1 MNFDLFK
8 GKEEVGD
15 IIDDLS
21 VGLHHLN
28 VDLQKAK
35 EQGDKGKID
44 IIQKRIYNLEKRK
57 KKLENRRFFIKK

>member
-1 MNFDLFK
+1 MNFDLLK
-8 GKEEVGD
+8 GREEVGD

-21 VGLHHLN
+21 VGLYHLN
-28 VDLQKAK
+28 IDLQKAK

-44 IIQKRIYNLEKRK
+44 SIQKRINNLEKRK